1 MSLLNLENEIIKKE
15 NIDKFLKISS
25 KEIKKNNEY
34 IFIKNIKISQGVF
47 FTNIYILSSIFL
59 TIINRKIFQKY
70 KFTFNFTFLFIQ
82 QFFSCIAFNLIFKYS
97 RIFKSQIRDISF
109 KDFKILKYYYIFFT
123 FLFDINNIFLYIGN
137 QLVTNTAM
145 FLMLRKF
152 LLVFTY
158 LYDFFINKKNL
169 NSYILLS
176 VLLNIFG
183 SIISGLDD
191 VTFDLKG
198 YFLVFISNLISLFY
212 SQISEKFK
220 KRNGVPNLKLLIYN
234 SYLNIPIL
242 LIFIFLKGEYKELRI
257 YFNTYSKN
265 NFGFYIRILASCLI
279 SVIMN
284 CSNFICN
291 EKISS
296 LYTQLF
302 GNFKDIII
310 TFLSL
315 ITLKDFV
322 PTIKTFVGF
331 FLSTFGSILFSIQT
345 ILKSIRIKNLN
356 YKKNNFYKAN
366 KKIINI

>member
-1 MSLLNLENEIIKKE
+1 MSLLNLENEGLNKT
-15 NIDKFLKISS
+15 NNDKFLKLSS
-25 KEIKKNNEY
+25 KKIKINNEY
-34 IFIKNIKISQGVF
+34 IFFKNFKISQGVF
-47 FTNIYILSSIFL
+47 FTNIYIISSIVL

-70 KFTFNFTFLFIQ
+70 KFTFNFTFLFFQ

-97 RIFKSQIRDISF
+97 TLFKSQIRDISY
-109 KDFKILKYYYIFFT
+109 KDFKILKYYYIFFA
-123 FLFDINNIFLYIGN
+123 FLFDINHIFLYIGN

-169 NSYILLS
+169 YSYILLS

-191 VTFDLKG
+191 VTFDVKG
-198 YFLVFISNLISLFY
+198 YIIVFICNLISLFY

-220 KRNGVPNLKLLIYN
+220 KTNGVSNLKLLIYN

-242 LIFIFLKGEYKELRI
+242 LIFIFLKGEHKELKI
-257 YFNTYSKN
+257 YFKTYIY
-265 NFGFYIRILASCLI
+265 NFGLYIRIFASCFI
-279 SVIMN
+279 CVIMN

-302 GNFKDIII
+302 GNFKDIAI

-315 ITLKDFV
+315 ITLKDFI
-322 PTIKTFVGF
+322 PTKKTFFGF
-331 FLSTFGSILFSIQT
+331 FLSSLGSMLFSIQT
-345 ILKSIRIKNLN
+345 IFNYKIKNY
-356 YKKNNFYKAN
+356 YKKSNLYKTN
-366 KKIINI
+366 KKITNI